1 MIRTTIALLL
11 LLASAYGLA
20 PRAFAT
26 GMLTGATTRA
36 TGTLTGK
43 VFIEDDQPAVGA
55 TVALE
60 GTRFGVAVDT
70 GGEFT
75 LSGLPEGVYAVR
87 VRLVGYEQGSP
98 VEVRITEGD
107 TSSVVIRLRQEL
119 IEISGVEVTGSR
131 RLEAED
137 VRPSVTKLLPR
148 ESKML
153 PGAAEDVL
161 RSLQALPG
169 VTSVSDFSSQL
180 VVRGSGPDQNLILID
195 GFEVIN
201 PYRLYGFISM
211 FNPETVSDIS
221 LQTGGFAA
229 QYGDRLSAVLDVQNR
244 DGKTDVAIG
253 GKINTS
259 LTNMNALIEGRLP
272 LGTGSYL
279 FSVRRTYYDLILGP
293 VLRSAKL
300 VKGEVALPNFTD
312 FQGKLGLSLG
322 QENKLIFTGVTSRD
336 GVDLISGDDRPTPD
350 SVNVFDESYNTLTG
364 MTWQYN
370 PSPDFI
376 SQTHLSWYRNTGT
389 GAFDG
394 TFVDPAQNTG
404 DLGRDD
410 TVGIRFLNFGV
421 DYEYRY
427 TKTSLA
433 QQFLAHAGTHLVEFG
448 AGVDF
453 LRTDFTRYFKVDQ
466 AFLEFLESVGQS
478 VPTDASE
485 AVRYNRYNAF
495 VQDKIAIGNRLFV
508 QPGLRL
514 DYYPVLGT
522 TTYLSPR
529 LNISFKI
536 DELSTLRAAYG
547 IYYQSP
553 GMDKL
558 DYRFRVIYNDVYFS
572 TLSAERADHY
582 VLGVDRLVSPE
593 WQVKIEGYYKR
604 FQDLVVQEKLAG
616 SSWQTTLTGSNPY
629 APGAW
634 TTPVRVADDS
644 LTSRP
649 VNDAVGE
656 SYGFEFM
663 FQKIRTLP
671 SDRFTGW
678 VSYALAFAERDRG
691 GLLTPFLFDQRHAV
705 NVVGNYRFAER
716 WDIGAKFTLRTGR
729 PYQIATGVKPRVIV
743 AEVNGV
749 EAPIIQVD
757 GWGKAILDVEYE
769 QETLSGRQNL
779 YHTLDVRITTYPR
792 WWGLDWSVYLDVQ
805 NVYNRENEQAVRY
818 YIDEEANLQRR
829 AVYGIPIFPSLG
841 LSLAF

>member
-11 LLASAYGLA
+11 MLAGADGLASRALA
-20 PRAFAT
+20 A
-26 GMLTGATTRA
+26 
-36 TGTLTGK
+36 GTLTGK
-43 VFIEDDQPAVGA
+43 VVIETGQPAVGA
-55 TVALE
+55 TIALE
-60 GTRFGVAVDT
+60 GTRFGVAVNPD
-70 GGEFT
+70 GEFV
-75 LSGLPEGVYAVR
+75 LSGIPEGLYTVR
-87 VRLVGYEQGSP
+87 ANLVGYRQTTP
-98 VEVRITEGD
+98 PEVRITDGD
-107 TSSVVIRLRQEL
+107 TSSVVLRLQQDL

-131 RLEAED
+131 RLGAED
-137 VRPSVTKLLPR
+137 VRSSVTKLLPR

-153 PGAAEDVL
+153 PGAAEDVM

-169 VTSVSDFSSQL
+169 VTSVNDFSSQL
-180 VVRGSGPDQNLILID
+180 VVRGSGPDQNLVLID

-244 DGKTDVAIG
+244 DGKSDAWIG

-259 LTNMNALIEGRLP
+259 LTNMNAILEGRIP
-272 LGTGSYL
+272 LATGSYL

-293 VLRSAKL
+293 LLRSANI
-300 VKGEVALPNFTD
+300 VKGDVALPNFTD
-312 FQGKLGLSLG
+312 FQGRLGFSLG
-322 QENKLIFTGVTSRD
+322 EENRLIFSGVTSRD
-336 GVDLISGDDRPTPD
+336 GVDLVSGDDRPTPD
-350 SVNVFDESYNTLTG
+350 SVNVFDESYNTLLG
-364 MTWQYN
+364 VTWQYN
-370 PSPDFI
+370 PTPAFI
-376 SQTHLSWYRNTGT
+376 ARTQLSWYRNTGT
-389 GAFDG
+389 GVFDG

-404 DLGRDD
+404 DLGRGD

-427 TKTSLA
+427 TKTSLS
-433 QQFLAHAGTHLVEFG
+433 QEFLTRAGAHLVEFG
-448 AGVDF
+448 GGVDY
-453 LRTDFTRYFKVDQ
+453 LQTDLTRYFKIDQ

-485 AVRYNRYNAF
+485 AVRYNRYNVF
-495 VQDKIAIGNRLFV
+495 LQDRIAIGDRFFV

-514 DYYPVLGT
+514 DFYPVLGT
-522 TTYLSPR
+522 AAYLSPR
-529 LNISFKI
+529 LNVSFKI

-558 DYRFRVIYNDVYFS
+558 DFRFRVIYNKEYFS
-572 TLSAERADHY
+572 TLTAERADHY
-582 VLGVDRLVSPE
+582 VLGIDRMVSPE
-593 WQVKIEGYYKR
+593 WQIKVEGYYKR
-604 FQDLVVQEKLAG
+604 FRDLVVQEKLAG

-629 APGAW
+629 APQAW
-634 TTPVRVADDS
+634 STPVRVADDS

-678 VSYALAFAERDRG
+678 VSYALSFAERDRDG
-691 GLLTPFLFDQRHAV
+691 ILTPFLFDQRHAV
-705 NVVGNYRFAER
+705 NIVGNYRFAER
-716 WDIGAKFTLRTGR
+716 WDIGARFTLRSGR
-729 PYQIATGVKPRVIV
+729 PYQIATGVKPRVVV
-743 AEVNGV
+743 AEVNGA
-749 EAPIIQVD
+749 ETPAIQVD
-757 GWGKAILDVEYE
+757 GSGKAVLDVEYE

-779 YHTLDVRITTYPR
+779 YHALDIRVTTYPR

-818 YIDEEANLQRR
+818 YIDDNATLQRR

-841 LSLAF
+841 LSLTF